1 MSMKPMICPICGC
14 EFLPDSDPKA
24 MPFCSL
30 RCKRIDL
37 GRWLDE
43 AYGVPVEPDEE
54 AMQAD
59 YRGDVSPRDEFG
71 ASS

>member
-1 MSMKPMICPICGC
+1 
-14 EFLPDSDPKA
+14 